1 MKTTTTGVLFK
12 NADTEAMV
20 GRIRAYPRRMVI
32 LFFSGNSRSTRCPNA
47 SLRRTPSLTKNSK
60 ATVMTPLFPNPA
72 RTSSGET
79 MPAHINSTTME
90 NRTSP
95 GRSRSAISN
104 PTMRQRPVRT
114 IHISASDPIIEL
126 GQNYDKYCRFPMF
139 IISENLLKQYN
150 RFPAKHRT
158 NQDNRGMGAVRSI
171 RNFPSIYLFRRSE

>member
-1 MKTTTTGVLFK
+1 MIGMKTTTTGVLFK

-126 GQNYDKYCRFPMF
+126 GQNYDKYYRFPMF
-139 IISENLLKQYN
+139 IISENLLKQYD
-150 RFPAKHRT
+150 RFLKKHRK
-158 NQDNRGMGAVRSI
+158 NQNTRILRFARPI
-171 RNFPSIYLFRRSE
+171 